1 MNKSKHKSLGIKAKV
16 MLASVI
22 SITVLVVAIVFVGY
36 RLFEL
41 EVMEHYEKYATTVLD
56 YAYAEAGDYS
66 FGDMIAAREMPDG
79 YEDMR
84 EGLNRVK
91 ENSDI
96 EYLYA
101 VYFDNIDDIHSLTYA
116 INAKTSEEMQNGG
129 SYTYLGTPCEEGSF
143 EEETLLILQEAVK
156 TGKTDSGVL
165 SGYSE
170 GYGHMLNGYKVIFD
184 SEGDPVGLLCVE
196 IDINDIQIDLTR
208 YVRMI
213 VILAVVITAIVIAV
227 YAFNTDRTL
236 IKPLTEISN
245 SADAFVMKMQE
256 NTEPEDLI
264 YDAVNVK
271 TGDEIEFLAD
281 DIKSMSDSVKEYMIN
296 LRNITSEKERLGA
309 ELNVATK
316 IQEGILPREFP
327 PYPDHKEFELYAS
340 MKPAR
345 EVGGDLYDFFLVDSD
360 HIALV
365 IADVSGKGI
374 PAALFM
380 MISKLLIKNRTRQGW
395 NSTAAI
401 LSEVND
407 QLCER
412 NRMEM
417 FVTVWL
423 AVVDLKTGKGIASNC
438 GHEHPAL
445 RHKNGGFELL
455 KYRHSPA
462 LGMMPGINIEEHEF
476 ELKPGDCLFIYTDG
490 VPEAANTDNEFW
502 GVDRMI
508 TALDSCD
515 EESADTIPESVIRS
529 VSASLDTYVAGAEQF
544 DDVTM
549 LCFEYKGL

>member
-1 MNKSKHKSLGIKAKV
+1 MNKRKHKRLGIKAKV
-16 MLASVI
+16 AIASVVP
-22 SITVLVVAIVFVGY
+22 ITVLVVAIVLVGY
-36 RLFEL
+36 RLFEF
-41 EVMEHYEKYATTVLD
+41 EVTEHYEKYAATVLD
-56 YAYAEAGDYS
+56 YAYSVTGDYP

-84 EGLNRVK
+84 ADLNRVK

-101 VYFDNIDDIHSLTYA
+101 VYFEDVDDIHSLTYA
-116 INAKTSEEMQNGG
+116 INAKTSEEMANGG

-143 EEETLLILQEAVK
+143 EDDTLLILQEAVK
-156 TGKTDSGVL
+156 TGKKDSGVL
-165 SGYSE
+165 RGNSE
-170 GYGHMLNGYKVIFD
+170 EYGHMLNGYKVIFD
-184 SEGDPVGLLCVE
+184 SKGNPVGLLCVE
-196 IDINDIQIDLTR
+196 IDINDIQIDMAR

-213 VILAVVITAIVIAV
+213 VILAVAITAIVIVV
-227 YAFNTDRTL
+227 YVFNTDRML
-236 IKPLTEISN
+236 IKPLTEISDSTN
-245 SADAFVMKMQE
+245 AFVLKMQD
-256 NTEPEDLI
+256 NTKPEDLV
-264 YDAVNVK
+264 YDAVEVK

-327 PYPDHKEFELYAS
+327 PYPDRNEFELYAS

-345 EVGGDLYDFFLVDSD
+345 EVGGDLYDFFLLDDD

-380 MISKLLIKNRTRQGW
+380 MVSKLLIKNRTKQDW
-395 NSTAAI
+395 TSTSAI

-412 NRMEM
+412 NKMEM

-423 AVVDLKTGKGIASNC
+423 AVIDLKTGKGIASNC
-438 GHEHPAL
+438 GHEHPAI
-445 RHKNGGFELL
+445 RHADGGFELL

-462 LGMMPGINIEEHEF
+462 LGTMHGIKTEEHEF

-490 VPEAANTDNEFW
+490 VPEATNAENEFW

-508 TALDSCD
+508 AALNTADVTMADSV
-515 EESADTIPESVIRS
+515 PESVIRS
-529 VSASLDTYVAGAEQF
+529 VSASLDAYVAGAEQF

-549 LCFEYKGL
+549 LCFEYKG

>member
-1 MNKSKHKSLGIKAKV
+1 MDKRTHRGLGIKTKV
-16 MLASVI
+16 ALASVV

-36 RLFEL
+36 RLFEI
-41 EVMEHYEKYATTVLD
+41 EVTESYEKYATTVLD
-56 YAYAEAGDYS
+56 YAYSVTEDYS
-66 FGDMIAAREMPDG
+66 FGDMIANRDMSDG

-101 VYFDNIDDIHSLTYA
+101 IYFENNDDIHSLTYA
-116 INAKTSEEMQNGG
+116 INAKTSEELENGG
-129 SYTYLGTPCEEGSF
+129 SYTYLGTPCEAGSF
-143 EEETLLILQEAVK
+143 EDETILILQDAVK
-156 TGKTDSGVL
+156 TGKTGSSVL
-165 SGYSE
+165 YGYSE
-170 GYGHMLNGYKVIFD
+170 EYGHMLNGYRVIFD
-184 SEGDPVGLLCVE
+184 SYGKPVGLLCVE
-196 IDINDIQIDLTR
+196 IDINDIKVDMAR

-213 VILAVVITAIVIAV
+213 VVLAAIITAIVIAGYV
-227 YAFNTDRTL
+227 FNTDRTL
-236 IKPLTEISN
+236 IKPLTKISN
-245 SADAFVMKMQE
+245 STDAFVLKMRG

-264 YDAVNVK
+264 YDEVNIS

-281 DIKSMSDSVKEYMIN
+281 DIKSMSDSVREYMIN

-316 IQEGILPREFP
+316 IQEGVLPREFP

-345 EVGGDLYDFFLVDSD
+345 EVGGDLYDFFMVDDD

-380 MISKLLIKNRTRQGW
+380 MISKLLIKNYTKEDW
-395 NSTAAI
+395 KSTSAI
-401 LSEVND
+401 LSKVND

-423 AVVDLKTGKGIASNC
+423 AVIDLKTGKGIASNC

-445 RHKNGGFELL
+445 KHASGGYELL

-462 LGMMPGINIEEHEF
+462 LGMMPGIKIEEHEF

-490 VPEAANTDNEFW
+490 VPEATNSDSEFW
-502 GVDRMI
+502 GTERMI
-508 TALDSCD
+508 SALDKAD
-515 EESADTIPESVIRS
+515 EKSADTLPESVIKS
-529 VSASLDTYVAGAEQF
+529 VSASIDAYTSGAEQF

-549 LCFEYKGL
+549 LCFEYKG